1 MILFYWIVSH
11 HLIPCL
17 IYKKLYCTGVKLAFA
32 IGERLFKDK
41 DSIKSVNV
49 ALQILSIKKRIAIA
63 IASAFA
69 AYLASRYILKKG
81 REKSSRS

>member
-1 MILFYWIVSH
+1 MTIQRQSQDY
-11 HLIPCL
+11 
-17 IYKKLYCTGVKLAFA
+17 
-32 IGERLFKDK
+32 

>member
-1 MILFYWIVSH
+1 MTIQRQGQDY
-11 HLIPCL
+11 
-17 IYKKLYCTGVKLAFA
+17 
-32 IGERLFKDK
+32 

-49 ALQILSIKKRIAIA
+49 ALPILSIKKRIAIA

>member
-1 MILFYWIVSH
+1 VDIRSIQNYD
-11 HLIPCL
+11 
-17 IYKKLYCTGVKLAFA
+17 T
-32 IGERLFKDK
+32 
-41 DSIKSVNV
+41 IKSVDV
-49 ALQILSIKKRIAIA
+49 SLQILSIKKRIAIA